1 MSMARKQKAQKALAN
16 SDPKNDFSQYYRD
29 LLYGSWMASGC
40 ITGDGLT
47 EYTFVIVNGQEL
59 TDSGYFWSDK
69 LNRYGSNGYINGQE
83 LTQCKWNISLPQ
95 NLKKFITSSGIS
107 CIVYLAK
114 EIHNRCFGI
123 TFKDLEG
130 SDFNKDYTFN
140 VHLKILQCY
149 KGKAILFFG
158 FFGKSF
164 FDDIT
169 ADEEKIAKGNII
181 WENIIHQC
189 GLDLVINQRVWKIFI
204 FDAIIFHHL
213 SASFN
218 CVHDFYHL
226 YHLADFS
233 KVVDITRTFI
243 FMNQTNKKVME
254 ENEITKLFEK
264 VYNCF
269 SMMSSVKQ

>member
-1 MSMARKQKAQKALAN
+1 MSMERMEAHLKALAN
-16 SDPKNDFSQYYRD
+16 SDPKKKFSQDFRDFLYR
-29 LLYGSWMASGC
+29 SWMASGC

-59 TDSGYFWSDK
+59 TDSGYCWSDK
-69 LNRYGSNGYINGQE
+69 LNRDVSINGQE

-140 VHLKILQCY
+140 VHLKILLCY
-149 KGKAILFFG
+149 KGKAIL

-169 ADEEKIAKGNII
+169 ADEEKVVKGDIK
-181 WENIIHQC
+181 WENIMRQC
-189 GLDLVINQRVWKIFI
+189 GLDQVINQRVWKIFI
-204 FDAIIFHHL
+204 LDAIIFHHL
-213 SASFN
+213 CVSFN
-218 CVHDFYHL
+218 CFYDL
-226 YHLADFS
+226 CVPFKGRSKLKFS
-233 KVVDITRTFI
+233 DIVDITRTFI
-243 FMNQTNKKVME
+243 FMNQTNKKIIE
-254 ENEITKLFEK
+254 ENEIKELFEK